1 MPQDVGS
8 DLASLSSRAIGFD
21 VRAALAAVT
30 GAGLCWL
37 ALADPRLRRAPRLVS
52 AGIVLGVAVVAGW
65 IVTIALNDDFIAP
78 PHPQSLT
85 FVSTVGK
92 AIYAGLLNVANFAD
106 FGVGSVFGVMAGS
119 CLAAMHAAEL
129 RWEAFDDD
137 HEMRRHLSGA
147 ALMGA
152 GGILAGGCTIGQGLS
167 AGSMLALSWPFAVGG
182 MVLGARLGIAILVD
196 GSPRDIIARGWSNL
210 LSRHRASK

>member
-1 MPQDVGS
+1 
-8 DLASLSSRAIGFD
+8 
-21 VRAALAAVT
+21 
-30 GAGLCWL
+30 
-37 ALADPRLRRAPRLVS
+37 
-52 AGIVLGVAVVAGW
+52 
-65 IVTIALNDDFIAP
+65 
-78 PHPQSLT
+78 
-85 FVSTVGK
+85 
-92 AIYAGLLNVANFAD
+92 
-106 FGVGSVFGVMAGS
+106 MAGS

-137 HEMRRHLSGA
+137 HEMRRHLFGA

-210 LSRHRASK
+210 LSRHRPSK